1 MQVEVAELR
10 DIRSWLDLAA
20 EVEALFGNMLDDHGF
35 YDVLLRSIDRRSAY
49 CVRERDGPPGAPL
62 MGGMLFSPGRPN
74 RPKYRIGWLAV
85 AERWRRRG
93 VGRRLVEHALRQVK
107 RPATI
112 SVVTFGDDVDSGKP
126 ARLLYERIGFSPAEL
141 APIGPEG
148 GSRRV
153 YRLELVAP
161 ASPPST
167 AGDERCRG
175 RSNSR

>member
-20 EVEALFGNMLDDHGF
+20 EVEALFGNMLDNHGF
-35 YDVLLRSIDRRSAY
+35 YDALLRTSIADPAY

-62 MGGMLFSPGRPN
+62 MGGMLFSPRRPN

-93 VGRRLVEHALRQVK
+93 VGRRLVEHAFRQVR

-141 APIGPEG
+141 APIGPKR
-148 GSRRV
+148 GSRQV

-161 ASPPST
+161 PSPAST
-167 AGDERCRG
+167 AGG
-175 RSNSR
+175 